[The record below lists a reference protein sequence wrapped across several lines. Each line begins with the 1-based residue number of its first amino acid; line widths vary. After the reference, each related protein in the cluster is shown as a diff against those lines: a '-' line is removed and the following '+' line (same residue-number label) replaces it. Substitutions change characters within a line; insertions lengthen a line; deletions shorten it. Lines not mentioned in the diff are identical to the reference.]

1 MRHGR
6 ATIPFGKYKGVRI
19 RLLPDDY
26 LSFLTSIALMQDPKW
41 KWLKDSVLSEL
52 RFRGLRA
59 DLADAPDIP
68 GANDS
73 ALQEFLR
80 PPASDEPMQLKL
92 PDIPPRPRRAIAF
105 K

>member
-41 KWLKDSVLSEL
+41 KWLKDSILSEL
-52 RFRGLRA
+52 RSRGLRE
-59 DLADAPDIP
+59 DLADTPDPAPATFSEPPIIP
-68 GANDS
+68 
-73 ALQEFLR
+73 E
-80 PPASDEPMQLKL
+80 